1 MGRGN
6 MAEFFGKQLKFAVDT
21 LKRRADGT
29 GDNEALFGEQIKF
42 VKRQI
47 GELNHE
53 RQADKAHTSRDN

>member
-1 MGRGN
+1 

-21 LKRRADGT
+21 LKRRNDGA
-29 GDNEALFGEQIKF
+29 GDGEALFGEQIKF

-53 RQADKAHTSRDN
+53 RQTDKAHTSRDN